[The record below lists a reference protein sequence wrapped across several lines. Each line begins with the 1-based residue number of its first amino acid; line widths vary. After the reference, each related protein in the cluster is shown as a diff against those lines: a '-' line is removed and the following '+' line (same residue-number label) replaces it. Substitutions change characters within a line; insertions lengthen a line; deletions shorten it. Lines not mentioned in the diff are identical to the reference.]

1 MMLIMHKKHF
11 TGIFLVLLCLSFN
24 GNAQGLFSNSPVR
37 GAGLLT
43 ESLPDNTN
51 FSLEVGSGFTS
62 FSSGTSVFGNFISPM
77 LEYDVSPSFSIV
89 AGGSFSFN
97 QYSNLPQSLVVNSS
111 GTPVQQGLTDHSLFL
126 SGRYMINDNLF
137 MTGSVYNEQGHIPL
151 VMNQRMMDYSAR
163 GMTMGLEYKV
173 SGNLRFGAEIG
184 VNRSNNPYH
193 LYSPF
198 AGPFNSRHRG
208 SPYRIS
214 PF

>member
-1 MMLIMHKKHF
+1 MMLIMYKKHF
-11 TGIFLVLLCLSFN
+11 AGIFLVLLCLSFS
-24 GNAQGLFSNSPVR
+24 GYAQGLFSNRPLR

-43 ESLPDNTN
+43 EGLPNNTN
-51 FSLEVGSGFTS
+51 FSLEVGSGFSS
-62 FSSGTSVFGNFISPM
+62 FSSGTSVIGNFISPM
-77 LEYDVSPSFSIV
+77 LEYDISPSFTIL

-97 QYSNLPQSLVVNSS
+97 QYSNLPQSLVVNGS

-151 VMNQRMMDYSAR
+151 FMNQRMIDYSAR
-163 GMTMGLEYKV
+163 GMTMGLEYRV

-184 VNRSNNPYH
+184 VNRTNNPYH

-198 AGPFNSRHRG
+198 ADPFNSRHRG